1 MSRLFCILET
11 LSLEHAIAPERS
23 SAIAAGPL
31 RTSLA
36 LILVFTSGACGLVW
50 QMLWTAG
57 FGVAL
62 GHEVI
67 AVLAVLGAF
76 FGGLAAGSFL
86 LSGPI
91 ERSTRPSLWY
101 ALLEVLIAGWG
112 LGVTLLLPSIAAPVA
127 RWMGPEPSA
136 AVHGALAFGLPLAL
150 LLPATFAMGG
160 TLPALER
167 QLRTARRS
175 LLPLLYA
182 GNTAGAVAG
191 VLLAVFV
198 AIPEHGLQA
207 TAWICAALNLTCAA
221 LALLVWRGQTPA
233 LRDGHAARAD
243 HLAPRRTMLRLFAT
257 GLLGIGYEVLA
268 VRVLSQVC
276 ENTVYTYALL
286 LAVFLLGTAGGA
298 ALLRRRRAAP
308 RSRDALADT
317 LLLALALAVLGS
329 GIALWWVDRVQAWP
343 AAFMGPGLA
352 SGLAGEALAGAVVM
366 LVPSVVMGA
375 LFSLLCV
382 RGAEAGMGIGRA
394 TGLNTLGCALAP
406 ALVGAV
412 LAPWFGA
419 KAVLVLL
426 VLGYLALVSAR
437 AWRSPLPAV
446 IAAAALAV
454 AGLAPALRFVDVPPG
469 GRILSHREGAMA
481 AVSVVTD
488 SAEVARLHINN
499 RVQEGS
505 SAGGLVEMR
514 LAQLPLLL
522 HPAPH
527 KTLFLGL
534 GTGYTANAAAIDP
547 QVQVT
552 AVELLPE
559 VIDAS
564 SAFMLRPGAPRAAG
578 PVAIVNADARRF
590 VLAGSDRYDVVV
602 ADLFHPAR
610 SGAASLYTTE
620 HFQAVRDRLAPGGL
634 FCQWLALHQMDLATL
649 RSIVTAFLQVY
660 PDAVAVL
667 AGNGLDTP
675 VLGLVARP
683 DAPRWRFDS
692 VAARLAAPA
701 PAMASALATARID
714 SAYAVLGAVLAD
726 AHGLRRFAGAAPA
739 NTDDR
744 PLVAQRAALVDYGPE
759 ESPRERLATLL
770 QTFAGAPDGALER
783 GDPQTPRIAAYW
795 RARAQYVGLGMA
807 LRPDPD
813 PRVMLDRLG
822 PGLLQVL
829 RTSPEFQPAAEA
841 LAALAQAIAADDY
854 PLSQRVLAALRI
866 AQGGPAA
873 QPAESTATSSRIP

>member
-1 MSRLFCILET
+1 MLET
-11 LSLEHAIAPERS
+11 LAIDHDL
-23 SAIAAGPL
+23 AAARPAANASGQL
-31 RTSLA
+31 RASLA
-36 LILVFTSGACGLVW
+36 LALIFTSGACGLIW

-57 FGVAL
+57 FGIAL
-62 GHEVI
+62 GHEII

-76 FGGLAAGSFL
+76 FGGLAAGSLL
-86 LSGPI
+86 LSDRI
-91 ERSTRPSLWY
+91 ERSGRPALWY
-101 ALLEVLIAGWG
+101 AALEVLIAAWG
-112 LGVTLLLPSIAAPVA
+112 LAVTTLLPSLAGPVA

-136 AVHGALAFGLPLAL
+136 AMHGVVAFGLPLLL

-167 QLRTARRS
+167 QLRTTQRS

-198 AIPEHGLQA
+198 AIPEHGLRA
-207 TAWICAALNLTCAA
+207 TAWTCAALNLACAA
-221 LALLVWRGQTPA
+221 LAMLAWRGQVP
-233 LRDGHAARAD
+233 GMRAD
-243 HLAPRRTMLRLFAT
+243 AAAPARCVHVRRTMLRLFAT

-268 VRVLSQVC
+268 VRVLAQVC
-276 ENTVYTYALL
+276 ENTIYTYALL

-298 ALLRRRRAAP
+298 ALLRRTTAAP
-308 RSRDALADT
+308 QARDALADA
-317 LLLALALAVLGS
+317 LLLALALAVLAS

-343 AAFMGPGLA
+343 AALMGPGLA

-366 LVPSVVMGA
+366 LAPSVAMGA

-382 RGAEAGMGIGRA
+382 RSGEAGIGIGRA

-412 LAPWFGA
+412 LAPWLGA

-426 VLGYLALVSAR
+426 VLAYLALLSAR

-454 AGLAPALRFVDVPPG
+454 GGLAPALRFVDVPPG

-481 AVSVVTD
+481 AVSVVSD
-488 SAEVARLHINN
+488 AAQVARLHINN

-522 HPAPH
+522 HPAPR
-527 KTLFLGL
+527 KALFLGL

-564 SAFMLRPGAPRAAG
+564 SAFMLRPTAPRAAG
-578 PVAIVNADARRF
+578 PVEIVNADARRF
-590 VLAGSDRYDVVV
+590 VLADTQRYDVVV

-620 HFQAVRDRLAPGGL
+620 HFRAVRERLAPGGL
-634 FCQWLALHQMDLATL
+634 FCQWLALHQMDLPTL
-649 RSIVTAFLQVY
+649 RSIVAAFLEVY

-675 VLGLVARP
+675 VLGLIARP
-683 DAPRWRFDS
+683 DAPRWRFDT
-692 VAARLAAPA
+692 VASRVASASPA
-701 PAMASALATARID
+701 IASALATARID

-726 AHGLRRFAGAAPA
+726 ARGLHSFANAAPA

-744 PLVAQRAALVDYGPE
+744 PVVAQRAARVDYEPE
-759 ESPRERLATLL
+759 GSPRERLGALL
-770 QTFAGAPDGALER
+770 RAFDAAPDGALER
-783 GDPQTPRIAAYW
+783 GDSHASRVAAYW
-795 RARAQYVGLGMA
+795 RARAQYVDLGMA

-822 PGLLQVL
+822 PGLLAIL
-829 RTSPEFQPAAEA
+829 RASPEFQPAAES
-841 LAALAQAIAADDY
+841 LTALAQAIAADDY

-866 AQGGPAA
+866 AQGGAA
-873 QPAESTATSSRIP
+873 APHEESTSPSSRIP